1 MSSEARPR
9 VGAALKVERLN
20 EFREWLITSQRD
32 LELQDSA
39 NPVLLENG
47 WQPVAREAK
56 EILDGYTG
64 RLGVHGP
71 FIDLTI
77 GANDPL
83 IRNAV
88 IERLTQGLEF
98 GAVVGATHMVI
109 HSPVRFLGANPF
121 EPAKSILGATDER
134 DTVKA
139 TVDAILP
146 RAQELGCTLVIE
158 NIFDRNPSRLR
169 SIVESFDS
177 EYVRMSIDIGHAH
190 VMSKLGGA
198 APDQWVREA
207 GHLLAHLH
215 LQDTDG
221 DADRHWTPGV
231 GSIEWHA
238 LFDALAEENGDP
250 RLIIET
256 PGDPVQGA
264 DFLIARGY
272 VS

>member
-1 MSSEARPR
+1 MTEAIRPK
-9 VGAALKVERLN
+9 VGAAMRLERL
-20 EFREWLITSQRD
+20 RELQHWYMPDHRD
-32 LELQDSA
+32 LEIQDSA
-39 NPVLLENG
+39 NPALLDGDWEST
-47 WQPVAREAK
+47 AREVTRV
-56 EILDGYTG
+56 LDGYQG

-77 GANDPL
+77 GANDSL
-83 IRNAV
+83 IRQAV
-88 IERLTQGLEF
+88 IKRLLTGLEF
-98 GAVVGATHMVI
+98 AAIVGASHMVI
-109 HSPVRFLGANPF
+109 HSPVRFLGSNPF
-121 EPAKSILGATDER
+121 EPAKNVLGTDENE
-134 DTVKA
+134 TVQA
-139 TVDAILP
+139 TINAILP
-146 RAQELGCTLVIE
+146 RAQELGCMLVIE

-198 APDQWVREA
+198 APDQWVLEA
-207 GHLLAHLH
+207 GDLLAHLH

-231 GSIEWHA
+231 GSIQWKA
-238 LFDALAEENGDP
+238 LFDALDAQGGDP

-256 PGDPVQGA
+256 GEDLVKGA
-264 DFLIARGY
+264 NWLSEQGY